1 MKELEIKN
9 YTLPNIEI
17 NDYENLKIKVEE
29 DNEKYKNYIVTKES
43 LESDIKKRA
52 ELNKIVKAIDDRRKE
67 IKNEISLPIKE
78 FEEKCNILRDLYKQ
92 SSENIDI
99 QIKKFENE
107 EKDKKKKEIEIIFKD
122 KNNIEKLTFENIF
135 DEKWLNKTIKIENI
149 EKEIISRLKEIND
162 DLETIKKLDSE
173 FEIELINEYFKS
185 FDLKLIINKNQ
196 ELIELKKEKEEVKQK
211 LEEKSKEIKQEFKK
225 TETRII
231 KYTLEIE
238 GEYNSLIKL
247 KEFMEKEN
255 IKFRKVN

>member
-1 MKELEIKN
+1 M
-9 YTLPNIEI
+9 
-17 NDYENLKIKVEE
+17 
-29 DNEKYKNYIVTKES
+29 
-43 LESDIKKRA
+43 
-52 ELNKIVKAIDDRRKE
+52 
-67 IKNEISLPIKE
+67 
-78 FEEKCNILRDLYKQ
+78 
-92 SSENIDI
+92 
-99 QIKKFENE
+99 
-107 EKDKKKKEIEIIFKD
+107 
-122 KNNIEKLTFENIF
+122 
-135 DEKWLNKTIKIENI
+135 NKTIKIENI
-149 EKEIISRLKEIND
+149 EKEIISRLKEITD

-196 ELIELKKEKEEVKQK
+196 ELIKLKKEKEEVKQK
-211 LEEKSKEIKQEFKK
+211 LEEKTKEIKQEFKK